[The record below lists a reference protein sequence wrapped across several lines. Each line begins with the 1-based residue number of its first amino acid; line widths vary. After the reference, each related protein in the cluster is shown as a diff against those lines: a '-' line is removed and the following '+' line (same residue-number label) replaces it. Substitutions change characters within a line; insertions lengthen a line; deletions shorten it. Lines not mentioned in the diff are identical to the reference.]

1 MKNIISTIWFKVIT
15 CVVLIAVICLSGLCV
30 INYTCHSNSVQEPE
44 TDKVAASRK
53 AAEEAIAEMHKPAEV
68 NLNGACDWQFEYL
81 HNAKWDVRNR
91 YKPDASESPALI
103 YNICPSLVVDE
114 HGDAVSTLICLRAGM
129 HKARAIGSAVR
140 SNMWDK
146 HNFSG
151 MKSLDKTI
159 FAKFNNEDFDI
170 LLCGLK
176 DSHNTRVV
184 EFNKYFEDKLRRF
197 NGRMDLA
204 FADMYIDACVL
215 KYVKHELDKEDD
227 SEMYK
232 ERIATIAACLA
243 DVHYNV
249 RRSLFMQAANGTE
262 REDDYAIEASL
273 IDEFRKLAD
282 KDPSGC
288 TEAMITLDKA
298 IKEGISILP

>member
-1 MKNIISTIWFKVIT
+1 MKDITSSIWFKVFVAVI
-15 CVVLIAVICLSGLCV
+15 LIAVICVSCAYV
-30 INYTCHSNSVQEPE
+30 ISTVQR
-44 TDKVAASRK
+44 TDNTSPAEDKLTELREAAAAS
-53 AAEEAIAEMHKPAEV
+53 IVEMHKPAEV
-68 NLNGACDWQFEYL
+68 NLNGASDWQFEYM

-103 YNICPSLVVDE
+103 YNACPSLVVDA
-114 HGDAVSTLICLRAGM
+114 HGDNVSTLICLRAGM

-176 DSHNTRVV
+176 GSPNARIVA
-184 EFNKYFEDKLRRF
+184 FNQYFEDKLRRF

-215 KYVKHELDKEDD
+215 KYVKSELDKEDASD
-227 SEMYK
+227 MYK
-232 ERIATIAACLA
+232 ERIAIIAACLA

-249 RRSLFMQAANGTE
+249 RRSLFLQAMKGTE
-262 REDDYAIEASL
+262 HEYEYDIDLHL
-273 IDEFRKLAD
+273 IDEFRKLANE
-282 KDPSGC
+282 DPIGC
-288 TEAMITLDKA
+288 VKAMATFSKA
-298 IKEGISILP
+298 VNEGSSILP